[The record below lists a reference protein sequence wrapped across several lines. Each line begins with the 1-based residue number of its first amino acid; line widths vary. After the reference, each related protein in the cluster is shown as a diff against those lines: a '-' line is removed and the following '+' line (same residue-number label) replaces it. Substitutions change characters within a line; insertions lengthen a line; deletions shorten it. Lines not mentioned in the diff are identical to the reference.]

1 MELAGLEEHLRKL
14 LFQTGAFTTAWSWV
28 LVYYGTWHLLAGESP
43 LQGQAGLGAHAE
55 REGMLL
61 LLAPYL
67 AVCASAAVLLTQL
80 KAAPGPMTGAIVAAV
95 EFFPSPIFTATLLAF
110 LGRFSS
116 GFALSIWNL
125 GISWASPATI
135 LTSETDPM
143 ETLDDLDVRP
153 WRFG

>member
-1 MELAGLEEHLRKL
+1 MELGLEQHLRKL

-116 GFALSIWNL
+116 GFALREDL
-125 GISWASPATI
+125 GDNDL
-135 LTSETDPM
+135 LTPSSAARRKQVLLEEGWPRDRAIGGG
-143 ETLDDLDVRP
+143 E
-153 WRFG
+153 F

>member
-1 MELAGLEEHLRKL
+1 MELAGLEQQLRKL

-110 LGRFSS
+110 LFQRIRS
-116 GFALSIWNL
+116 
-125 GISWASPATI
+125 
-135 LTSETDPM
+135 
-143 ETLDDLDVRP
+143 
-153 WRFG
+153 